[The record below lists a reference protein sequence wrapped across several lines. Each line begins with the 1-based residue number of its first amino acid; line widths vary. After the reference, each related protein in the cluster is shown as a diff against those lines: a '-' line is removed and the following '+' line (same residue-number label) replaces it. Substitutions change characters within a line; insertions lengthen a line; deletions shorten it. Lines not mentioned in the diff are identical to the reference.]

1 MSNKLFAGIDIGGTT
16 AKIGLVD
23 ENGNIVVKTQ
33 AKTEK
38 NAHWQ
43 AIMNA
48 YIDPIVQWKNEGKEI
63 AGVGVGGPGAFD
75 KNRRVLKTCVN
86 IPPLQNEP
94 IIEYIEQRL
103 NVPAYGDND
112 ATCAAVGEHIFGA
125 GKDFEN
131 FVMLTIGTG
140 VGGGIVLNDK
150 VYRGR
155 DGFAG
160 ELGHVVAVPGGHLC
174 GCGNRGCIEAYSSA
188 TAIINEVR
196 NGIARGSITSYEGI
210 APETINA
217 QIIFDKAKAG
227 DAASIH
233 AVDNAAAHLGTVIGS
248 FINMLNLDAVII
260 GGGVAM
266 AGNFFLDKIAF
277 HTKQIAW
284 PLFMENL
291 PILPAKLQNDAGII
305 GAASLILEEEK

>member
-1 MSNKLFAGIDIGGTT
+1 MDNKLFAGIDIGGTT

-23 ENGNIVVKTQ
+23 KNGNIVVKTQ

-38 NAHWQ
+38 GSHWQ

-63 AGVGVGGPGAFD
+63 VGVGVGGPGAFD

-86 IPPLQNEP
+86 IPSLKNEP

-103 NVPAYGDND
+103 NVPAFGDND
-112 ATCAAVGEHIFGA
+112 ATCAAVGEHIFGT
-125 GKDFEN
+125 GKN
-131 FVMLTIGTG
+131 FKNFIMLTIGTG
-140 VGGGIVLNDK
+140 IGGGIVLNDK
-150 VYRGR
+150 IYRGR

-188 TAIINEVR
+188 TAIINEIR
-196 NGIARGSITSYEGI
+196 NGILRGSITSYEGI
-210 APETINA
+210 DPQTINA

-227 DAASIH
+227 DDASIF
-233 AVDNAAAHLGTVIGS
+233 AVDNAASHLGTVIGS
-248 FINMLNLDAVII
+248 FINMLNLDTVII

-277 HTKQIAW
+277 YTKQVAW

-291 PILPAKLQNDAGII
+291 QILPAKLQNDAGII